1 MSTILT
7 WIVGAIKIVIVLG
20 TLITIHELGHFVVA
34 KLCKVRVH
42 KFAIGFGPKLF
53 TKVHKETEY
62 TLRLIPFGGF
72 VQMEGEEERSDD
84 ENAFN
89 KKPVWQRILIIAAG
103 ATVNIIFALI
113 VYFGIAAST
122 NTYYNTTVA
131 ELEDGALYEAGIRE
145 GDRIVSIDGD
155 KVLTQ
160 REIDEIINENE
171 EEMIFLVERDGENI
185 EIPVFIEE
193 QTRGYL
199 GAAFDDS
206 EGIVYVYPNSPADE
220 VGLQAGDVV
229 VSINGIEN
237 LSTQEIVNQI
247 RSLVEESF
255 EMKVLRSGEIVPLDV
270 RTESVNG
277 SFNSLE
283 CERINPGFFD
293 GIKYA
298 LDETGY
304 YFSATISGIAD
315 IFVGKTENVEVM
327 GPVGIASEITE
338 TSTWSSF
345 FYLMSA
351 ISLSLGIFNLFPI
364 PALDGG
370 RILILL
376 IEGIRRKPM
385 KEKVEQ
391 GLILAGF
398 ALIMLL
404 AVFVTVKDV
413 IKIF

>member
-1 MSTILT
+1 M
-7 WIVGAIKIVIVLG
+7 
-20 TLITIHELGHFVVA
+20 
-34 KLCKVRVH
+34 
-42 KFAIGFGPKLF
+42 
-53 TKVHKETEY
+53 
-62 TLRLIPFGGF
+62 
-72 VQMEGEEERSDD
+72 
-84 ENAFN
+84 
-89 KKPVWQRILIIAAG
+89 
-103 ATVNIIFALI
+103 
-113 VYFGIAAST
+113 
-122 NTYYNTTVA
+122 
-131 ELEDGALYEAGIRE
+131 
-145 GDRIVSIDGD
+145 
-155 KVLTQ
+155 
-160 REIDEIINENE
+160 
-171 EEMIFLVERDGENI
+171 
-185 EIPVFIEE
+185 
-193 QTRGYL
+193 
-199 GAAFDDS
+199 
-206 EGIVYVYPNSPADE
+206 
-220 VGLQAGDVV
+220 
-229 VSINGIEN
+229 
-237 LSTQEIVNQI
+237 
-247 RSLVEESF
+247 
-255 EMKVLRSGEIVPLDV
+255 DV

-277 SFNSLE
+277 RFYSLE